1 MKKTEVKTTWQLLE
15 LYGLW
20 WAYEGE
26 VPPPEAFQTHGRSP
40 HPPILGTGLV
50 AAIPPILKHAS
61 ASRPWGDSG
70 LAVSGRNRT
79 PRPGAGHPAVCSS
92 KKRKVSGATTSRRS
106 RVA

>member
-40 HPPILGTGLV
+40 HPPILGPYPSRV
-50 AAIPPILKHAS
+50 IAEEMLKRH
-61 ASRPWGDSG
+61 R
-70 LAVSGRNRT
+70 
-79 PRPGAGHPAVCSS
+79 
-92 KKRKVSGATTSRRS
+92 SRRGDPADPQA
-106 RVA
+106 RFRLPPMGR